1 MELSRRDGDW
11 RAVCMEERGSEVTR
25 WLLHFRQGKLATWT
39 KAAMDKSLLMVS
51 SVGFVDIR
59 VCWTTSA

>member
-1 MELSRRDGDW
+1 
-11 RAVCMEERGSEVTR
+11 MEERGSEVTR
-25 WLLHFRQGKLATWT
+25 WLLHFRQGKLVTWT

>member
-11 RAVCMEERGSEVTR
+11 RTVCTEERGSEMTR
-25 WLLHFRQGKLATWT
+25 WLLHFRQRMLVAWT
-39 KAAMDKSLLMVS
+39 EAAMDKSLLLVG
-51 SVGFVDIR
+51 SVGFVDLR

>member
-11 RAVCMEERGSEVTR
+11 RAVCVEERGSEVTR
-25 WLLHFRQGKLATWT
+25 WLLHFRQGMLAAWT
-39 KAAMDKSLLMVS
+39 KAAMDKSLLMVG